1 MQDKLI
7 PSGKI
12 LRYNGFCNR
21 LRYRRVIM
29 SKINDTSVVK
39 QQYDTANNLNT
50 RISIHEKYS
59 TNKMGFGNWIISNY
73 RIDKGMKVL
82 ELGCGTGD
90 MWKNRESLIGDCS
103 KLILSDFSEG
113 MVAVAKENVGN
124 YDNIEYMVLDIQEIP
139 YEDETFDIVIA
150 NMMLYHVPDIYR
162 GLAEVRR
169 VLKRDGSFYCATYGE
184 HGIIEYLSKLLA
196 AYGVEDNM
204 NKNFTLQNGYEIL
217 SKSFLKVEKLEY
229 VDSLAVTNIDD
240 MVDYIYSLSS
250 MTPLNNVPKH
260 IIKTILMQNLT
271 NGILNVPKEYGM
283 FIAS

>member
-1 MQDKLI
+1 
-7 PSGKI
+7 
-12 LRYNGFCNR
+12 
-21 LRYRRVIM
+21 M

-39 QQYDTANNLNT
+39 QQYVTANNLNT

-113 MVAVAKENVGN
+113 MVGVAKENVGN

-184 HGIIEYLSKLLA
+184 HGIIEYLSNLLA
-196 AYGVEDNM
+196 AYGVENNM

-250 MTPLNNVPKH
+250 MTSLNNVPKH
-260 IIKTILMQNLT
+260 TIKTILMQNLT